1 MTPREPHLPAQA
13 PSPPAATGGT
23 WRGPWSRR
31 SSQPCQSTGTSAG
44 TQNSREQRQLNLPWE
59 LWLPGEPRVCV
70 SPRWILSFPLQLSQG
85 GGGELPG
92 HPALRQ
98 QPPPGGEALH
108 GGDPDVSCRPC
119 TEDGSPAR
127 ILQLSPPP
135 CEKTP
140 GSWEAGREG
149 TKNQGENK
157 SVQVLWD
164 QRHSW
169 KSVMEQSWIQHPGL
183 SQELELPV
191 PGAKGRAGPWS
202 LSCSWCQVP
211 QGLQH
216 PARAPPAAPG
226 AEPQGLLL
234 QTNPQGTPTL
244 PPSVPVPGGM
254 LGFPQFEEVRIWLC
268 HHLSPSQAPAF
279 WERWC

>member
-1 MTPREPHLPAQA
+1 MQ
-13 PSPPAATGGT
+13 
-23 WRGPWSRR
+23 
-31 SSQPCQSTGTSAG
+31 
-44 TQNSREQRQLNLPWE
+44 
-59 LWLPGEPRVCV
+59 
-70 SPRWILSFPLQLSQG
+70 
-85 GGGELPG
+85 
-92 HPALRQ
+92 
-98 QPPPGGEALH
+98 
-108 GGDPDVSCRPC
+108 GGDPDVSCHPC
-119 TEDGSPAR
+119 TEDGSTAR

-135 CEKTP
+135 CDKTP

-149 TKNQGENK
+149 TKRQGGKK

-164 QRHSW
+164 HRHSW

-183 SQELELPV
+183 SQELELSV

-216 PARAPPAAPG
+216 PARAPPDAPG

-244 PPSVPVPGGM
+244 PPSVPVPGEM
-254 LGFPQFEEVRIWLC
+254 LGFPQFKEVRTWLC

-279 WERWC
+279 LGKMVLSRGRVGAGGQCQGCVRLCQQGLRCALVDTPRSWAGSIWGEHGTSCLCHLHGGTATQPGDSSQLRGPKGPDPSICRGNLPK